1 MLFRIALLFTI
12 YVNKTLKKDFLRGF
26 NRVKITKLLPVL
38 VNDINRQI
46 IPQKDILNH
55 YHKR

>member
-26 NRVKITKLLPVL
+26 NRVKNNEITSCIGK
-38 VNDINRQI
+38 
-46 IPQKDILNH
+46 
-55 YHKR
+55 